1 MSSTVDLYFRYL
13 RSDYVRAVRANFG
26 SRTRI
31 WCDIIVSII
40 VAGLGVYLLKSQE
53 LRTGIVFIGLAA
65 VFVVVL
71 IAGLTVIP
79 TITFSHTPKFHDE
92 YSLAFSQEGIHF
104 RTSQIDSQLKWN
116 TYLRVLI
123 DAHSYLL
130 YYGPRSFTIVPKR
143 VFQSSDQQQAFEHLL
158 AQNIPRIIRR
168 RAYLSAS
175 AVPVER

>member
-1 MSSTVDLYFRYL
+1 MSSTVDLSFRYL

-31 WCDIIVSII
+31 WCDIIVIII

-53 LRTGIVFIGLAA
+53 LRTGIVFIGLAT

-79 TITFSHTPKFHDE
+79 TITFSHKPKFHDE
-92 YSLAFSQEGIHF
+92 CSLAFSQEGIHF
-104 RTSQIDSQLKWN
+104 RTSQIDSQLKWS

-123 DAHSYLL
+123 DAH
-130 YYGPRSFTIVPKR
+130 F
-143 VFQSSDQQQAFEHLL
+143 VFAIL
-158 AQNIPRIIRR
+158 R
-168 RAYLSAS
+168 S
-175 AVPVER
+175 AVLRDCSEAGFSRQRSAAGIRALACAKHSPNCQASGASIRKCRSG